1 MTKLPRNYCL
11 VALLPICLV
20 QLAACSWQNQAPV
33 SADDAPV
40 RISPTSDADGAAVP
54 SRVARTAAQ
63 MTGVPYR
70 YGGFTPKGFDCS
82 GLVYYSYRKA
92 GLTVPRTSGEQ
103 FKTAKRIDLDDARPG
118 DLLFFARGRS
128 VDHVA
133 IYLGDHQFVHAPSTG
148 KSVSV
153 ASMNDPYYREHF
165 VAAARFTVRDW
176 AR

>member
-1 MTKLPRNYCL
+1 
-11 VALLPICLV
+11 
-20 QLAACSWQNQAPV
+20 
-33 SADDAPV
+33 
-40 RISPTSDADGAAVP
+40 
-54 SRVARTAAQ
+54 

-82 GLVYYSYRKA
+82 GLVYYSYREA
-92 GLTVPRTSGEQ
+92 VLTVPRTSGEQ

-133 IYLGDHQFVHAPSTG
+133 IYLGNHQFVHAPSTG